1 MKVELSARGS
11 RTPNTTARPRIWFS
25 SVTRWPTSFL
35 RAMISDRTAN
45 GPWTLRG
52 TGYSAEGAI
61 SIEANGWTYGVP
73 MDVAWTDETGL
84 FHERYRPSCLPA
96 SGAIVSVTFMAVAAE
111 LGGVGI
117 RPVIWVDCRGAVVE
131 PPPNP

>member
-1 MKVELSARGS
+1 MSIARSAVSGRLSIAALLVLGAGIVLGIVI
-11 RTPNTTARPRIWFS
+11 N
-25 SVTRWPTSFL
+25 
-35 RAMISDRTAN
+35 RTAN